1 MTHFTCISFWSSLIF
16 QDEEKGIPFTF
27 QLYHKAIQQWVKSQK
42 NAKRVHSMWDQ
53 KLYFSHHQSV
63 TVSLALIKIL
73 LLETGLISEAKT
85 GWLGTLKLQIR
96 LQAQWVMAHMELTES
111 GPGGESH
118 PFQGPGQTSLKTR
131 NPSVYMV
138 GSMEQYLPPQILF
151 SFSHFSANPE
161 ELTCYIRLYYSS
173 FKKISGWREVKIIM
187 KIKKKK
193 KPETY
198 TKGNTWYRLNSDFE
212 PRS

>member
-1 MTHFTCISFWSSLIF
+1 
-16 QDEEKGIPFTF
+16 
-27 QLYHKAIQQWVKSQK
+27 
-42 NAKRVHSMWDQ
+42 MWDQ
-53 KLYFSHHQSV
+53 KLYFSHHQSI

-73 LLETGLISEAKT
+73 LLETRLISEAKI

-96 LQAQWVMAHMELTES
+96 LQAQRVIAHMALTES
-111 GPGGESH
+111 GPGEESH
-118 PFQGPGQTSLKTR
+118 PFQGPGQTNLKICK
-131 NPSVYMV
+131 PSVYMV

-151 SFSHFSANPE
+151 SFFHFSANPE

-198 TKGNTWYRLNSDFE
+198 TKGNTWSRLNSDFE
-212 PRS
+212 PRSWVMKMIFVWNIPCKA